1 MSVKWL
7 EKYLRMK
14 PEVNDIFEDLE
25 NFEKFCKNYGY
36 FYDESHL
43 YNERQPAYAEFVK
56 FCKGREPWDQWRTPK
71 RERKDFTPRNTNF
84 RYQRGN

>member
-43 YNERQPAYAEFVK
+43 YNERQPAYE
-56 FCKGREPWDQWRTPK
+56 
-71 RERKDFTPRNTNF
+71 
-84 RYQRGN
+84 